1 MKKRMN
7 VAKKGEMLRPVLAA
21 DVATSHLRGVR
32 GEPLPSVLVPQ
43 LQGVAAVR
51 VVRLRSPR
59 PPSHPTIIFIF
70 LFLILILILSIF
82 IITNNI
88 TAVFFDGDGETLVVA
103 AGGSL
108 QDVEAGE
115 AGGGDAVELADDA
128 VVAGAWEVEEEG
140 DAVGPAHQRVVE
152 GGPVAAE
159 EDGVSGGDE
168 LLHEAV
174 VGEPSL

>member
-1 MKKRMN
+1 MN

-21 DVATSHLRGVR
+21 DVATSHLRGV
-32 GEPLPSVLVPQ
+32 GSESLPSVLVPQ

-59 PPSHPTIIFIF
+59 PPLHPTIIFII
-70 LFLILILILSIF
+70 LILILIVSIF

-108 QDVEAGE
+108 QDVETGE
-115 AGGGDAVELADDA
+115 SGGGDAVELADDA

>member
-1 MKKRMN
+1 MN
-7 VAKKGEMLRPVLAA
+7 VAKKGQMLRPVLAA
-21 DVATSHLRGVR
+21 DVATSHLRGVG
-32 GEPLPSVLVPQ
+32 GESLPSVLVPQ

-59 PPSHPTIIFIF
+59 PPLLPTIILII
-70 LFLILILILSIF
+70 LILILIVSIL

-115 AGGGDAVELADDA
+115 AGGGDAVELADHA